1 MQPEPGQ
8 GDRAASSGGVVRA
21 GLAPD
26 PSRVQG
32 AERAAAVRRMFGAVA
47 PRYDFLNHLLSLNID
62 RRWRRR
68 AIDRLLTAGDPAGDY
83 LDACSGTLDLSVE
96 LAGRPSFSGR
106 VLAVDF
112 ALPMLERGRPKV
124 GPRPICIACGD
135 ALRLPVA
142 DAAFDGATVGFGV
155 RNLASLESGLAE
167 LARVLRPGG
176 RLVILEFAT
185 PGWQPF
191 RALYLFYFRRLL
203 PLLGGLISR
212 HDSAYRYLPESV
224 LSFPD
229 PPSLARLM
237 HRAGF
242 GAVRWETYTGGIVA
256 VHIGERG
263 GAPVPQGTATAS

>member
-1 MQPEPGQ
+1 MTPEQQEGPPPPAQ
-8 GDRAASSGGVVRA
+8 KAAMVRA
-21 GLAPD
+21 MF
-26 PSRVQG
+26 
-32 AERAAAVRRMFGAVA
+32 AAIAH
-47 PRYDFLNHLLSLNID
+47 RYDFLNHLLSLNRD
-62 RRWRRR
+62 KVWRRR
-68 AIDRLLTAGDPAGDY
+68 AADRLLHGLDASAVV
-83 LDACSGTLDLSVE
+83 LDACAGTLDLACE
-96 LAGRPSFSGR
+96 IARRPAFTGR
-106 VLAVDF
+106 VLACDF
-112 ALPMLERGRPKV
+112 VLPMLQGGRAK
-124 GPRPICIACGD
+124 AKD
-135 ALRLPVA
+135 LPVA
-142 DAAFDGATVGFGV
+142 RICSDALQLPLPDSSVDGATVGFGV